1 MIPRLASR
9 MVGAALALMLMAG
22 GAGAQTFSSA
32 EHKFRVVPVT
42 KGLSHPWGLAF
53 LPGGDML
60 VTERAGRLRL
70 IRNGV
75 LEPVAISGVPR
86 VVADNQGGLLDV
98 VVHPQF
104 ATNRWVYLSYSAPVR
119 GATATRVVR
128 ARLKGR
134 RLWDLETIFEAK
146 PATGSGVHFGSRLV
160 FAPDGMLFITSGE
173 RGTPNAAQDLGD
185 HRGKIIRLHDDGRV
199 PKDNPFVGRKGAR
212 PEIYSYGHRNPQGLV
227 AHPETGEIW
236 AHEHGARGGDEVN
249 LIRPGVNYGW
259 PVITHGKSYAGFAIG
274 VGTHRPGMEQPL
286 KYWVPSIAPSGM
298 AFYTGKRFP
307 RWRGNLFVGAL
318 AGRLLARLTVEG
330 RRITGEERLLENLGV
345 RIRDVRAG
353 PDGYIYLLT
362 DEGDGA
368 LLRLE
373 PAG

>member
-1 MIPRLASR
+1 MVRLASV
-9 MVGAALALMLMAG
+9 MVGAALALAPI
-22 GAGAQTFSSA
+22 AAASAQSFTSA
-32 EHKFRVVPVT
+32 EHKFRVVTVT

-70 IRNGV
+70 IRKGV
-75 LEPVAISGVPR
+75 LDPVAIKGTPR
-86 VVADNQGGLLDV
+86 VVAENQGGLLDV
-98 VVHPQF
+98 ALHPKF

-128 ARLKGR
+128 ARFKGR
-134 RLWDLETIFEAK
+134 RLQDMETIFEAK
-146 PATGSGVHFGSRLV
+146 PATDSGRHFGSRLA
-160 FAPDGMLFITSGE
+160 FAPGGMLFITSGE
-173 RGTPNAAQDLGD
+173 RGRPNAAQDLGD
-185 HRGKIIRLHDDGRV
+185 HRGKIIRLHDDGRI
-199 PKDNPFVGRKGAR
+199 PKDNPFAGRKGAR
-212 PEIYSYGHRNPQGLV
+212 PEIYSYGHRNPQGMA
-227 AHPETGEIW
+227 AHPQTGEIW
-236 AHEHGARGGDEVN
+236 AQEHGARGGDEVN

-259 PVITHGKSYAGFAIG
+259 PVITHGKSYAGFSIG
-274 VGTHRPGMEQPL
+274 VGTHYPGMEQPL

-318 AGRLLARLTVEG
+318 AGRLVARLTVEG
-330 RRITGEERLLENLGV
+330 RRITGEERLLESLGV
-345 RIRDVRAG
+345 RIRDVRDG

-362 DEGDGA
+362 DESDGA

-373 PAG
+373 PVG

>member
-1 MIPRLASR
+1 MVRLASA
-9 MVGAALALMLMAG
+9 MVGAALALAPI
-22 GAGAQTFSSA
+22 AAASAQSFTSG
-32 EHKFRVVPVT
+32 EHKFRVVTVT

-60 VTERAGRLRL
+60 VTERAGSLRL
-70 IRNGV
+70 ISNGV
-75 LEPVAISGVPR
+75 LDPVAIEGVPR
-86 VVADNQGGLLDV
+86 VVAENQGGLLDIAL
-98 VVHPQF
+98 HPQF

-119 GATATRVVR
+119 GGSATRVVR
-128 ARLKGR
+128 ARFKGR
-134 RLWDLETIFEAK
+134 QLRDMETIFEAK
-146 PATGSGVHFGSRLV
+146 PATDSAHHFGSRLA
-160 FAPDGMLFITSGE
+160 FAPGGMLFITSGE
-173 RGTPNAAQDLGD
+173 RGTPDAAQDLND

-212 PEIYSYGHRNPQGLV
+212 PEIYSYGHRNPQGLA

-259 PVITHGKSYAGFAIG
+259 PVITHGKSYAGFPIG
-274 VGTHRPGMEQPL
+274 VGTHHPGMEQPL
-286 KYWVPSIAPSGM
+286 KYWVPSIAFSGM

-318 AGRLLARLTVEG
+318 AGQLLARLTVEG
-330 RRITGEERLLENLGV
+330 RRITGEERLLGSLGV
-345 RIRDVRAG
+345 RIRDVRDG
-353 PDGYIYLLT
+353 PDGYLYLLT
-362 DEGDGA
+362 DESDGA